1 MMSVSWR
8 CEDNGT
14 GSGVDN
20 VKDSRTGLKSGAVWA
35 GAPYQIWWLF
45 PDPWSLLKNAIN
57 MT

>member
-35 GAPYQIWWLF
+35 GAPYQI
-45 PDPWSLLKNAIN
+45 
-57 MT
+57 